1 MQKFNLCALLLRV
14 VNKRGRGEGEGSE
27 NQRANEWEKQ
37 EGIEDMGRGSERL
50 FALASSHASQF
61 TSGHSTLSE
70 RLKPGYCLSRKS
82 GNYAR
87 GDIETFGLMWSSK
100 LSLLKLCCVTVLP
113 AAPGERYN
121 RATMCFVLIAK
132 LYKLVLGRFMMK
144 SNINVSELFY
154 YDFRDIYK
162 EEREGGV

>member
-1 MQKFNLCALLLRV
+1 M
-14 VNKRGRGEGEGSE
+14 
-27 NQRANEWEKQ
+27 
-37 EGIEDMGRGSERL
+37 
-50 FALASSHASQF
+50 
-61 TSGHSTLSE
+61 
-70 RLKPGYCLSRKS
+70 
-82 GNYAR
+82 
-87 GDIETFGLMWSSK
+87 
-100 LSLLKLCCVTVLP
+100 LP